1 MKFYIDSLKALAD
14 ETRVRIL
21 HILSLSS
28 FHVNEIVEILQMGQ
42 SRVSRHLKILQDAG
56 IIFSRREGNLIYYYL
71 NFDREKNFQ
80 TELLNLINKYK
91 TESNFYEQ
99 DFSNVRKILDNRF
112 QTTRSFFDKLSGEAK
127 KIKEQVLDVS
137 VYKKV
142 LLKMIPQNTEV
153 LVDLGCGIGRL
164 FPEYSKKAKKIIGVD
179 FSPNMLSLAKSYN
192 SSNSKIKLLQS
203 NLENLPLPNHSAD
216 VVVTSMVLHH
226 ISSPYLAIQEAHRIL
241 KPKGTLCVIDLAKHN
256 KEFMRNI
263 YADLWLG
270 FEKETLCS
278 WLEQTG
284 FKIQKLSEISTELD
298 LKIIAI
304 QTIKG
309 VKYDNQRRL

>member
-1 MKFYIDSLKALAD
+1 MKFYVASLKALAD

-21 HILSLSS
+21 HILFLGS

-42 SRVSRHLKILQDAG
+42 SRISRHLKILQDAG

-80 TELLNLINKYK
+80 TELLNLLNEYK
-91 TESNFYEQ
+91 TESTFYEK
-99 DFSNVRKILDNRF
+99 DFSNVQKVLENRF
-112 QTTRSFFDKLSGEAK
+112 QTTRSFFDKLSGEVQ

-137 VYKKV
+137 VYKTV
-142 LLKMIPQNTEV
+142 LLKMIPKNTEV
-153 LVDLGCGIGRL
+153 LVDLGCGMGRL
-164 FPEYSKKAKKIIGVD
+164 FPEYSKKVKKIIGID
-179 FSPNMLSLAKSYN
+179 FSPNMLSLAKNYN
-192 SSNSKIKLLQS
+192 PSNSKIKLLQS
-203 NLENLPLPNHSAD
+203 SLEQVPLPNNSAD
-216 VVVTSMVLHH
+216 VVITSMVLHH
-226 ISSPYLAIQEAHRIL
+226 ISSPHLAIQEAYRIL
-241 KPKGTLCVIDLAKHN
+241 KPKGTLCVIDLSKHN
-256 KEFMRNI
+256 KEFMRNV

-270 FEKETLCS
+270 FEKETLCN
-278 WLEQTG
+278 WLEQSG

-309 VKYDNQRRL
+309 AKNDNKTRL